1 MWRQFTSSFFNKV
14 DAKGRVSVPAPWRKA
29 LELRGAE
36 SNIVLIPGFRDR
48 RCIEGY
54 APDTY
59 QAIAAAIGKM
69 HPSDPNRKKL
79 EYRVMSRAVPMQ
91 VDDNGRIVIGA
102 DLRGAFSL
110 EPEAVFLG
118 LGDSF
123 QIWSRASYDLHIAPM
138 MDEDDE
144 DGDPLAALP
153 WDGATGLMQ

>member
-29 LELRGAE
+29 LELRGADG
-36 SNIVLIPGFRDR
+36 NLVLIPGFRDR

-59 QAIAAAIGKM
+59 QALAAAISRM

-91 VDDNGRIVIGA
+91 VDDNGRIVIGS

-110 EPEAVFLG
+110 EPEAVFVG
-118 LGDSF
+118 MGDSF
-123 QIWSRASYDLHIAPM
+123 QVWSRASYDLHVAPM

-153 WDGATGLMQ
+153 WDSATGLMQ